1 MIRRTLHILLL
12 RHGQTDANASGRLQG
27 HQPTPLNLTGV
38 RQAVRLADRLAGY
51 RPPVEVLI
59 SSDLPRAMQTASP
72 IAAACGLKLV
82 LDPAWRERHFGQ
94 LEGKPV
100 GSRNLWRTA
109 SGELDPPGAEPAA
122 AMRQRILGALQQL
135 PIRYRRANCI
145 AVVTHGGPIRSVLRL
160 LLDGSLPT
168 ARGRS
173 NLAPLAD
180 ELPSIGN
187 CSILNLMA
195 RHYRDGVRWR
205 LSCVNDSA
213 HLEEASVAGGGGDGG

>member
-1 MIRRTLHILLL
+1 MNRRTLHILLL

-38 RQAVRLADRLAGY
+38 RQAVRLAERLAGF

-82 LDPAWRERHFGQ
+82 LDGAWRERHFGQ

-100 GSRNLWRTA
+100 GSRDLWRTA

-122 AMRQRILGALQQL
+122 TMRERILSALQQL
-135 PIRYRRANCI
+135 PGRYPRAHCI

-160 LLDGSLPT
+160 LVEGALPST
-168 ARGRS
+168 RGRAL
-173 NLAPLAD
+173 LAQLAG
-180 ELPSIGN
+180 ELPPIAN
-187 CSILNLMA
+187 CSILHLMA

-213 HLEEASVAGGGGDGG
+213 HLGQVTTGEGG